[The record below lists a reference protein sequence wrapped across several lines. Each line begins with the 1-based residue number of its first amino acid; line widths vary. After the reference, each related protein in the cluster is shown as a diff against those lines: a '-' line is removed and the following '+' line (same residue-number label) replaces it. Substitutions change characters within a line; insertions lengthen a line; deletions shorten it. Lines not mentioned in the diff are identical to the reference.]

1 MHRHPIESDRGPL
14 RRMQVARRARPSIVR
29 GDAMRSLFLHRVLR
43 GARGLAPALALVVA
57 LAGCVG
63 ASAPGP
69 KAQVGAAT
77 GAAAGGLLG
86 AALGGEAEGIIAG
99 VLLGG
104 LLGGAL
110 GNALDN
116 ADREYARRNA
126 HYATAGTP
134 ARPRPSAPTRP
145 PTAPTAGSSS
155 RASRWPDGRS
165 GPTARPAVSRT
176 APGRSCPRRRR
187 SASSAGLA
195 SGGGSGVTVPA

>member
-1 MHRHPIESDRGPL
+1 
-14 RRMQVARRARPSIVR
+14 
-29 GDAMRSLFLHRVLR
+29 MRSLFLHRVLR

-126 HYATAGTP
+126 HYALESTPAGTRSEWRNP
-134 ARPRPSAPTRP
+134 DSGHSGSTTPIRTYQ
-145 PTAPTAGSSS
+145 TADGTYCREFQQSIQVAGRTERAYGTAC
-155 RASRWPDGRS
+155 RQPDG
-165 GPTARPAVSRT
+165 TWQI
-176 APGRSCPRRRR
+176 
-187 SASSAGLA
+187 
-195 SGGGSGVTVPA
+195 VP